1 MRWVIQSTNASSEV
15 PVANIAT
22 YQPVMVIRDFA
33 NNYGFDTD
41 TDVQVTKIY
50 QIKTKDICENHDVGF
65 FKDGTASG
73 NNFYEI

>member
-1 MRWVIQSTNASSEV
+1 MT
-15 PVANIAT
+15 NIAT

-33 NNYGFDTD
+33 SNYGFDTN
-41 TDVQVTKIY
+41 TDVEVTNKYIL
-50 QIKTKDICENHDVGF
+50 KTKDIVEGHDVGF